1 MIIFD
6 FQKDLPGNDME
17 GWSPGEGGQERAP
30 IQVQRAELRRDGP
43 GSRSREEATEKSSR
57 RQKIGCGS

>member
-30 IQVQRAELRRDGP
+30 IQVQRAEEGWP
-43 GSRSREEATEKSSR
+43 REQEQRGGDREIIQETEDR
-57 RQKIGCGS
+57 MR